1 MIAFYRRLWPIL
13 NQHTKHRL
21 VIASV
26 LMAAIALLEGIG
38 LLLMIPLLQLL
49 TSAHFSASSTAVEAA
64 SDLFGQQGSALAARL
79 AVLVLLVYVV
89 KGFGAIA
96 LLRWTT
102 RFAMAQEDELVHEL
116 LVLYL
121 GAPLEVH
128 FELNSA
134 EFQRTINQSLR
145 TIFAQAFV
153 TAFSAAGDLLGML
166 FIALILVVSSPVLSL
181 VGIVYF
187 ALVVGVYQRLVN
199 RSIHHASETVHHG
212 QADMFRDVQQAL
224 AAVKEIKA
232 GAVEEPFI
240 ERIRTSRRTM
250 LNSYRILSLALV
262 QPRYV
267 LELVMVGAAGLVSVF
282 AYSTEPAAAATASIA
297 VFLAGGFRILAPLTK
312 VFNGLNQARAAAPSI
327 DQVANDI
334 ASLERPAQEQLAPS
348 EFVGPLVPRIEVRDL
363 TYTYPGSQRPA
374 VSGVDLDVRPGE
386 AVALLGA
393 SGAGKSTMVDLLL
406 GLLDPTAGVI
416 RVGGQDLTTVR
427 RAWQRSVAYV
437 PQAISLLDAS
447 VRENVVFGWEEEG
460 DAQIWSVLERAQLR
474 PIIEGLPDGV
484 DTRIGE
490 RGVRLSGGQR
500 QRLGIARALYRRP
513 LLLVLDEATA
523 ALDNETEAQLTQV
536 LEGLRG
542 SLTTVVIAHRLS
554 TVRNVDRVYF
564 FSDGR
569 ITGSGGFDE
578 LSGRIPEFAR
588 LVQLASVGGANGD
601 G

>member
-1 MIAFYRRLWPIL
+1 
-13 NQHTKHRL
+13 
-21 VIASV
+21 
-26 LMAAIALLEGIG
+26 
-38 LLLMIPLLQLL
+38 
-49 TSAHFSASSTAVEAA
+49 
-64 SDLFGQQGSALAARL
+64 
-79 AVLVLLVYVV
+79 
-89 KGFGAIA
+89 
-96 LLRWTT
+96 
-102 RFAMAQEDELVHEL
+102 
-116 LVLYL
+116 
-121 GAPLEVH
+121 
-128 FELNSA
+128 
-134 EFQRTINQSLR
+134 
-145 TIFAQAFV
+145 
-153 TAFSAAGDLLGML
+153 
-166 FIALILVVSSPVLSL
+166 
-181 VGIVYF
+181 
-187 ALVVGVYQRLVN
+187 
-199 RSIHHASETVHHG
+199 
-212 QADMFRDVQQAL
+212 MFRDVQQAL

-297 VFLAGGFRILAPLTK
+297 VFLAGGFRILAPMTK

-334 ASLERPAQEQLAPS
+334 VSLERPAQEQLAPS
-348 EFVGPLVPRIEVRDL
+348 DFVGPLVPRIEVRDL

-416 RVGGQDLTTVR
+416 RVGGHDLTTVR

-447 VRENVVFGWEEEG
+447 VRENVVFGWKEEG
-460 DAQIWSVLERAQLR
+460 DARIWSVLERAQLR
-474 PIIEGLPDGV
+474 PIIEDLPDGV

-500 QRLGIARALYRRP
+500 QRLGIARALYRQP

-569 ITGSGGFDE
+569 ITGSGRFDE